1 MLSEGRFPL
10 ARAAVPQA
18 WRGLRVPA
26 LSLLSLP
33 GDGVPGAVPSGEG
46 CVRLVL
52 RACPSTW
59 PERIA
64 DARGAARARPFSRP
78 EYAWPVRT
86 GCPRRAEIAKSLSL
100 RARRHGR
107 LSRAGFCPQVRK
119 AVFVI
124 SICLSRARRMP
135 RGDLP
140 ASLGLSPGVVEAAAL
155 QIRRA

>member
-52 RACPSTW
+52 RACPSTR
-59 PERIA
+59 PERVGGHS
-64 DARGAARARPFSRP
+64 RHRASKIVFPAGIRMPGP
-78 EYAWPVRT
+78 N
-86 GCPRRAEIAKSLSL
+86 GLPRRAEIAKSLSCDPA
-100 RARRHGR
+100 ARPVV
-107 LSRAGFCPQVRK
+107 ARK
-119 AVFVI
+119 
-124 SICLSRARRMP
+124 L
-135 RGDLP
+135 LP
-140 ASLGLSPGVVEAAAL
+140 AGSESSFGNQYFPFHSVRIRSAICRSLGLSSGV
-155 QIRRA
+155 